1 MSVSFEI
8 HSSTKSYQVAIVSKQ
23 LESGLYEPKQHF
35 VLVDKLVLD
44 LYPYLKTDR
53 LIVIPVAE
61 ESKSLETVAYVV
73 EQLRILGANRNSHL
87 IAIGGGIIQDIATF
101 TSSIFMRGIT
111 WAYYPTT
118 LLGMVDSCVGGKSS
132 INVGQFKNIAGNF
145 YPPEDIL
152 IDTHF
157 CHTLQHQDI
166 ISGLCEAVKICFAAR
181 GENFSNYLAM
191 TDENGLVKDS
201 DLSKAIEL
209 TLLTKKKFIEEDEF
223 DTGVR
228 LLLNFGHTFGH
239 AIEAA
244 GNFSITH
251 GVAVGLGMRIALKV
265 SKNLQPESSSIHR
278 VKQLDAY
285 LQVLLSGVSGLPK
298 ALSEISKD
306 AFLEKFKSDKKHT
319 ENEYVVIIPD
329 ASGYLHR
336 HFVARTQEFETLL
349 VASFEYLK
357 GLYEVQ

>member
-8 HSSTKSYQVAIVSKQ
+8 HSSTKSYQVAIVRDQ
-23 LESGLYEPKQHF
+23 LERGLYEPKQQF
-35 VLVDKLVLD
+35 VLVDKLVLE
-44 LYPYLKTDR
+44 LYPYLQTDR
-53 LIVIPVAE
+53 LIVIPAIE

-73 EQLRILGANRNSHL
+73 EQLRLLGANRNSHL
-87 IAIGGGIIQDIATF
+87 IAVGGGIIQDIATF
-101 TSSIFMRGIT
+101 TASIFMRGIT
-111 WAYYPTT
+111 WTYYPTT

-132 INVGQFKNIAGNF
+132 INVGQYKNIAGNF
-145 YPPEDIL
+145 YPPENIL

-157 CHTLQHQDI
+157 CHTLQHQDMV
-166 ISGLCEAVKICFAAR
+166 SGLCEAVKICFAAK
-181 GENFSNYLAM
+181 GEMFSDYLAM
-191 TDENGLVKDS
+191 SDENGWVKDG

-251 GVAVGLGMRIALKV
+251 GVAVGLGMQIANHLALK
-265 SKNLQPESSSIHR
+265 LHPEMNGVNR
-278 VKQLDAY
+278 VNQLDAY
-285 LQVLLSGVSGLPK
+285 LQILLRGIPSLPK
-298 ALSEISKD
+298 ALSEISTE
-306 AFLEKFKSDKKHT
+306 ALLEKFKSDKKHT

-329 ASGYLHR
+329 VNGYLYR
-336 HFVARTQEFETLL
+336 HFATRSREFENLL
-349 VASFEYLK
+349 VTSFEHLK
-357 GLYEVQ
+357 GLYEIQ

>member
-8 HSSTKSYQVAIVSKQ
+8 NSSSKRYQVGIVRDQ
-23 LESGLYEPKQHF
+23 LEAGLYEPKQHF
-35 VLVDKLVLD
+35 VLVDKLVLE
-44 LYPYLKTDR
+44 LYPYLQTDR
-53 LIVIPVAE
+53 LIVIPAVE

-73 EQLRILGANRNSHL
+73 EQLRLLGANRNSHL
-87 IAIGGGIIQDIATF
+87 IAVGGGIIQDIATF
-101 TSSIFMRGIT
+101 TASIFMRGIT
-111 WAYYPTT
+111 WTYYPTT

-145 YPPEDIL
+145 YPPEEIL

-157 CHTLQHQDI
+157 CSTLQNQDL
-166 ISGLCEAVKICFAAR
+166 ISGLCEAVKICFAER
-181 GENFSNYLAM
+181 GEHFNDYLEM
-191 TDENGLVKDS
+191 TDENGLVNEV

-209 TLLTKKKFIEEDEF
+209 SLLTKKKFIEEDEF
-223 DTGVR
+223 DTGIR

-251 GVAVGLGMRIALKV
+251 GVAVGLGMQIANHL
-265 SKNLQPESSSIHR
+265 SSALHPELNSVNR

-285 LQVLLSGVSGLPK
+285 LSTLLAGIPSLSK
-298 ALSEISKD
+298 ALGEISSD
-306 AFLEKFKSDKKHT
+306 VFLEKFKSDKKHRA
-319 ENEYVVIIPD
+319 NEYVVIIPD
-329 ASGYLHR
+329 GEGYLYR
-336 HFVARTQEFETLL
+336 HFVIKNKEFESLL
-349 VASFEYLK
+349 AASFEYLK

>member
-8 HSSTKSYQVAIVSKQ
+8 NSSTKSYQVAIVSNQ
-23 LESGLYEPKQHF
+23 LEHGLYEPKQHF
-35 VLVDKLVLD
+35 VLVDRLVLE
-44 LYPYLKTDR
+44 LYPYLNTNR
-53 LIVIPVAE
+53 LIVIPAAE

-73 EQLRILGANRNSHL
+73 EQLRLLGANRSSHL

-101 TSSIFMRGIT
+101 TASIFMRGIT
-111 WAYYPTT
+111 WTYYPTT

-181 GENFSNYLAM
+181 GENFSDYLAM
-191 TDENGLVKDS
+191 TDENGLVKES

-244 GNFSITH
+244 GKFSITH
-251 GVAVGLGMRIALKV
+251 GVAVGLGMRIANHLAIK
-265 SKNLQPESSSIHR
+265 LHPEMNSDNR
-278 VKQLDAY
+278 VNHLDAY
-285 LQVLLSGVSGLPK
+285 LQVLLRGVPSLQK
-298 ALSEISKD
+298 ALSEISTE
-306 AFLEKFKSDKKHT
+306 ALLEKFKSDKKHT

-329 ASGYLHR
+329 ANGYLYR
-336 HFVARTQEFETLL
+336 HFATKTREFERLL
-349 VASFEYLK
+349 AASFEHLK

>member
-8 HSSTKSYQVAIVSKQ
+8 NACTKSYQVGIVSKQ

-44 LYPYLKTDR
+44 LYPYLNTDR

-73 EQLRILGANRNSHL
+73 EQLRLLGANRGSHL

-101 TSSIFMRGIT
+101 TASIFMRGIT
-111 WAYYPTT
+111 WTYYPTT

-166 ISGLCEAVKICFAAR
+166 ISGLSEAVKICFAAK
-181 GENFSNYLAM
+181 GESFSNYLAM
-191 TDENGLVKDS
+191 TDENGWVKES
-201 DLSKAIEL
+201 DLSKAVEL
-209 TLLTKKKFIEEDEF
+209 SLLTKKKFIEEDEF

-265 SKNLQPESSSIHR
+265 SNLQPEKSSIHR
-278 VKQLDAY
+278 VKQLDTY
-285 LQVLLSGVSGLPK
+285 LQVLLSGVLDLPK

-306 AFLEKFKSDKKHT
+306 VFLEKFKSDKKHT

-329 ASGYLHR
+329 ASGYLYR
-336 HFVARTQEFETLL
+336 HFATRTEEFETLV
-349 VASFEYLK
+349 VASFEYIK

>member
-8 HSSTKSYQVAIVSKQ
+8 NASTKSYQVGIVSNQ
-23 LESGLYEPKQHF
+23 LECGLYEPKQHF

-44 LYPYLKTDR
+44 LYPYLNTDR

-73 EQLRILGANRNSHL
+73 EQLRLLGANRSSHL

-101 TSSIFMRGIT
+101 TASIFMRGIT

-157 CHTLQHQDI
+157 CHTLQHQDL
-166 ISGLCEAVKICFAAR
+166 ISGLSEAVKICFAAR

-191 TDENGLVKDS
+191 TDENGLVKES

-209 TLLTKKKFIEEDEF
+209 SLLTKKKFIEEDEF

-251 GVAVGLGMRIALKV
+251 GVAVGLGMQIATHLSQKLHPGI
-265 SKNLQPESSSIHR
+265 NSINR
-278 VKQLDAY
+278 VNQLDAY
-285 LQVLLSGVSGLPK
+285 LQVLLRGVSTLPK
-298 ALSEISKD
+298 ALSEISTE
-306 AFLEKFKSDKKHT
+306 ALLEKFKSDKKHT

-336 HFVARTQEFETLL
+336 HFATKTHEFETLL
-349 VASFEYLK
+349 VDSFEYIK